1 MITCLNKKTKIP
13 NRMIYRIGVLLFVL
27 FALNTSLYAQSVTI
41 KGTVTDAAN
50 NEPLPG
56 ATVLV
61 VGETN
66 GAITDVD
73 GRYKITL
80 SKPNVTLKF
89 SFIGYASQ
97 TVKVSGNTDINIQ
110 LIEDTKAV
118 DEVVVIGYGSARR
131 GDISGAITSIKSDLL
146 KDIPVSSAA
155 EAITGRMAGVS
166 ITTSDGSPDA
176 EITIRVRGGGSIT
189 QDNSP
194 LLIVDGFPIESIN
207 DISPSDIESYTVLK
221 DASSTA
227 IYGARGANG
236 VILITTKSAKSG
248 QTTVTFNTYLQRK
261 FFPLER
267 KMDVL
272 SPYEYVLS
280 QYEYAKLRGETS
292 NEMINHLRFYSD
304 FEDIDIYKHLEGTD
318 WQDEMFGGA
327 EQYSKYYNVAV
338 SGGNDKTQ
346 SNVSFTHNENDGLIK
361 TSSYIRDN
369 LSFKLNH
376 QIFKNLKMELNSRFS
391 NATTNGAGTSGSSDL
406 RIKDIITARP
416 VNGLADFVDFTNLSG
431 TLDEEEYQQLLN
443 SLILPTD
450 KVKQD
455 YRLKTDKRFDMNAAI
470 TWKVIDNLIFRSE
483 FGVGY
488 DFRLSERYWGPLTGK
503 SRNSGFNL
511 PLGQRT
517 ADEGS
522 NYRIANTLSY
532 VLEKSGHSVN
542 LMVGQEVNSASAS
555 SQDMTAI
562 RFPETIS
569 PERMFANFAKGE
581 VLTQSTNVSADTRM
595 LSYFGR
601 AIYSLNDKYILNLS
615 LRADGSTK
623 FAPGKQWGYFPAAS
637 VAWRMAEESFIKN
650 MPFITDLKL
659 RASYGQAGNNR
670 MDNDL
675 WRSLFA
681 ISNSKTYGYGQTAN
695 PYYVPGS
702 VMPNPDLRWETTT
715 TQNVGT
721 DFIIFN
727 YGLSGT
733 IDVYNNKTKDLLI
746 EAEVPASTSYSTQMQ
761 NIGKT
766 SNKGLEITL
775 NSAIIKKSDFNLTA
789 NFNIGFN
796 KFRIDELDGNSE
808 RLAYSNWTS
817 ASDIRF
823 SDDYRLFLGE
833 DLGLMYGFVSDGFYS
848 VDDFSSYDLQNGYTL
863 KDGVATNDLA
873 TLIGIRPGVM
883 KLKDLDGDGHI
894 TMADRQII
902 GRAAAKHSG
911 GFGLNSRYKGFD
923 FSVFFNWKYGF
934 DVYNT
939 AKIEFQMLHRDDHA
953 NMLNSMN
960 YENRFKYVDE
970 NTGEL
975 VTDLEQLRA
984 LNQNATIWS
993 PFSTAGSV
1001 QVFQSEAVEDGSYL
1015 KLSNVTLGYSLPKTL
1030 ISKYH
1035 IQQFR
1040 LYATVYNAWLWT
1052 KYSGYDPDV
1061 SNNRSSTEYNNL
1073 APNVDYSSYPK
1084 SRSVTVGLNVT
1095 F

>member
-1 MITCLNKKTKIP
+1 MYKKSRIFNP
-13 NRMIYRIGVLLFVL
+13 ILYRIGVLLFAL
-27 FALNTSLYAQSVTI
+27 FALNTNLYAQSVTV
-41 KGTVTDAAN
+41 KGIVVDAAN

-56 ATVLV
+56 ASVLV
-61 VGETN
+61 IGEKT
-66 GAITDVD
+66 GTITDMD
-73 GRYKITL
+73 GKFLLTVKS
-80 SKPNVTLKF
+80 SKVSLQF
-89 SFIGYASQ
+89 SFIGYESQ
-97 TVKVSGNTDINIQ
+97 TIPLSGRAEINVKLV
-110 LIEDTKAV
+110 EDTKTM
-118 DEVVVIGYGSARR
+118 DEVVVVGYGSQRR
-131 GDISGAITSIKSDLL
+131 GDISGAISSIKSDVL

-166 ITTSDGSPDA
+166 ISTSDGSPDA

-280 QYEYAKLRGETS
+280 QYEYGKLRGETS
-292 NEMINHLRFYSD
+292 TELMNFYKYYSD
-304 FEDIDIYKHLEGTD
+304 FEDIDIYKHLKGTD

-346 SNVSFTHNENDGLIK
+346 TNVSFTHNENDGLIK

-391 NATTNGAGTSGSSDL
+391 NATTHGAGTSGSSDL
-406 RIKDIITARP
+406 RISDIITARP
-416 VNGLADFVDFTNLSG
+416 VNGLADFVDFTSAQG
-431 TLDEEEYQQLLN
+431 TLSDDEYDALLK
-443 SLILPTD
+443 SLILPTE
-450 KVKQD
+450 KSKQD
-455 YRLKTDKRFDMNAAI
+455 YRLKTDKRFDMNAGI
-470 TWKVIDNLIFRSE
+470 TWTVIDNLIFRSE

-488 DFRLSERYWGPLTGK
+488 DFQLSERYWGPLTGK
-503 SRNSGFNL
+503 SRSSGFNL

-517 ADEGS
+517 ANEGS

-532 VLEKSGHSVN
+532 ILKKSIHSVN
-542 LMVGQEVNSASAS
+542 LMVGQEISNASAS
-555 SQDMTAI
+555 FQDMTAI

-623 FAPGKQWGYFPAAS
+623 FAPGNQWGYFPAAS
-637 VAWRMAEESFIKN
+637 VAWRMSEEPFIKA

-659 RASYGQAGNNR
+659 RGSYGQAGNNR

-675 WRSLFA
+675 WRSLFS
-681 ISNSKTYGYGQTAN
+681 ISNSKTIGYNQTLN
-695 PYYVPGS
+695 PYYVQGS
-702 VMPNPDLRWETTT
+702 VMPNPKLKWETTI
-715 TQNVGT
+715 TQNVGI
-721 DFIIFN
+721 DFILFN

-733 IDVYNNKTKDLLI
+733 IDVYKNKTKDLLI
-746 EAEVPASTSYSTQMQ
+746 EAEVPASTSYQTQMQ

-775 NSAIIKKSDFNLTA
+775 NSAIIKKKDFNLTA

-796 KFRIDELDGNSE
+796 KFKIDELDGNSE

-817 ASDIRF
+817 ASDIKF
-823 SDDYRLFLGE
+823 SDDYRLYVGQ

-848 VDDFSSYDLQNGYTL
+848 VDDFSSYDAVTKKYIL
-863 KDGVATNDLA
+863 KPDVAINDQA

-894 TMADRQII
+894 TMADRQVI
-902 GRAAAKHSG
+902 GHASAKHSG
-911 GFGLNSRYKGFD
+911 GFGLDSRFKGFD
-923 FSVFFNWKYGF
+923 FSMFFNWKYGF

-939 AKIEFQMLHRDDHA
+939 SKIEFQMLHRNDNA
-953 NMLNSMN
+953 NMLNTMN
-960 YENRFKYVDE
+960 YANRFKYVNE

-975 VTDLEQLRA
+975 VTDLEQLRT
-984 LNQNATIWS
+984 LNQNATIWT
-993 PFSTAGSV
+993 PFSTAGSI
-1001 QVFQSEAVEDGSYL
+1001 QVFQSEAVEDGSFL
-1015 KLSNVTLGYSLPKTL
+1015 RLSNVTLGYSLPKAL
-1030 ISKYH
+1030 ISKYR
-1035 IQQFR
+1035 IQQLR
-1040 LYATVYNAWLWT
+1040 LYTTVYNAWLWT
-1052 KYSGYDPDV
+1052 KYTGFDPDV